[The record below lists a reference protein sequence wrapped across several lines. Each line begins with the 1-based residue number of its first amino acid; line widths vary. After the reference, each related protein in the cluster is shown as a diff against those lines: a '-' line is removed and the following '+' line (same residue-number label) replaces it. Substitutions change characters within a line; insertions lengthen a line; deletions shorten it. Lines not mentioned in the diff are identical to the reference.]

1 MDDSANTNIEVNQK
15 AAPGSNATQ
24 IGQQINHYGLTP
36 EQANQMAIT
45 MFREYFPMLR
55 QELRQEALA
64 EVSDIVKREL
74 QKISPFDIQAPSPK
88 IAVPLLQNASIT
100 EEANLRE
107 MYGKLLAGDMNK
119 KFKPLVHPAYIEII
133 NQMSSDDAE
142 LFSRVVKIK
151 NSIPVAEIKF
161 TFSSQYLTHVF
172 PHYFSPYF
180 NGIDPWKASVSIENL
195 TRLNLFHFF
204 AGTVTGYDYE
214 QIKRDPF
221 VKEQFEFAKRNNP
234 SRDLSIE
241 LNKYVI
247 QQNDFGRRF
256 ASLCF

>member
-15 AAPGSNATQ
+15 ATLGGTTTQ
-24 IGQQINHYGLTP
+24 IGQQINNYGMTP

-74 QKISPFDIQAPSPK
+74 QKIPQSDIQAPSPK

-100 EEANLRE
+100 EETNLRE

-119 KFKPLVHPAYIEII
+119 NLKPLVHPAYIEII

-142 LFSRVVKIK
+142 LFSRVVKIQ
-151 NSIPVAEIKF
+151 NSLPVAGIRF

-180 NGIDPWKASVSIENL
+180 SGIDPWKVSVSIENL
-195 TRLNLFHFF
+195 SRLNLFHFF
-204 AGTVTGYDYE
+204 EGTVTGYDYE
-214 QIKRDPF
+214 QIKQDPF
-221 VKEQFEFAKRNNP
+221 VKERFEFAKQNNP
-234 SRDLSIE
+234 SRTLSIK

-247 QQNDFGRRF
+247 QPNDFGRRF

>member
-15 AAPGSNATQ
+15 AAIGGTTTQ
-24 IGQQINHYGLTP
+24 IGQQINNYGMTP

-74 QKISPFDIQAPSPK
+74 QKIPQSDIQAPSPK

-100 EEANLRE
+100 EETNLRE

-119 KFKPLVHPAYIEII
+119 NLKPMVHPAYIEII
-133 NQMSSDDAE
+133 NQMSSDDA
-142 LFSRVVKIK
+142 KIFRRIIEI
-151 NSIPVAEIKF
+151 NDNIPVVEIIF
-161 TFSSQYLTHVF
+161 TDGPNYITRGF
-172 PHYFSPYF
+172 PHYFSLYF
-180 NGIDPWKASVSIENL
+180 PDGDPWKTSICIENL
-195 TRLNLFHFF
+195 SRLNLVKIMR
-204 AGTVTGYDYE
+204 GELERYNYE
-214 QIKRDPF
+214 QIKKAPF
-221 VKEQFEFAKRNNP
+221 VVESFKRAKEYATSMK
-234 SRDLSIE
+234 LSIAMS
-241 LNKYVI
+241 KYAI
-247 QQNDFGRRF
+247 QLNDFGRRF